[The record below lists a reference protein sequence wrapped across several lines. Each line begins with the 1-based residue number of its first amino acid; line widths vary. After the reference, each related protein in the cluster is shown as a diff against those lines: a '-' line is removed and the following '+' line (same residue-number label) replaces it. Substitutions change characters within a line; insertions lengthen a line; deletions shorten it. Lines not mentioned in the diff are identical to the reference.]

1 MSCALPRS
9 LFLFSFVLAR
19 NLTVFRGRSGGKNKA
34 EVLSNEL
41 MNREIARD
49 DSEFQVF
56 EEIDR

>member
-1 MSCALPRS
+1 M
-9 LFLFSFVLAR
+9 
-19 NLTVFRGRSGGKNKA
+19 VFRGRSGGKNKA

>member
-1 MSCALPRS
+1 MSCALPRA
-9 LFLFSFVLAR
+9 LFLFSFVRAR
-19 NLTVFRGRSGGKNKA
+19 NLMVFRGRSGGKNKA